1 MKIARVFPRQT
12 SATPTDSMAFF
23 DVPPMLGLPEI
34 EEVHVSVAFT
44 WDMAKAEW
52 LAHQWEIV
60 GVPVKLG
67 GPAFNLPSGDF
78 VPGMYLKHGSM
89 KNVCLDDGSEL
100 GICEKPFNEGRDRL
114 LTAWREAQKI
124 QGVE

>member
-34 EEVHVSVAFT
+34 DEVHVSVAFT
-44 WDMAKAEW
+44 WDLAKAEW

-60 GVPVKLG
+60 GVPVKIG
-67 GPAFNLPSGDF
+67 GPAFRSWNVSQTRLCDNKSG
-78 VPGMYLKHGSM
+78 LS
-89 KNVCLDDGSEL
+89 
-100 GICEKPFNEGRDRL
+100 
-114 LTAWREAQKI
+114 
-124 QGVE
+124 